1 MSRLTHTFITI
12 GVATSMVLSGCTSL
26 SLQSRSSDVNKDGW
40 ITHCF
45 GRFIIDLPPD
55 AVIRPSYRLWGVGLE
70 KLQAPAS
77 AIAGILDAREREL
90 RALPHRK
97 TNGSMFVRRIEFG
110 PHSRG
115 IYSWSSSINSRIY
128 RLETYAVAQPS
139 GQVFRWSP
147 EISDDREE
155 RAMLRTK
162 TWTSH
167 LRSRGP
173 LEIPTE
179 PGFCINGGFIAGS
192 AFQVEGFRIGV
203 TFPNHPG
210 ARFLF
215 RSSTGAEENRLLER
229 MGGFLMGIAKLAA
242 GITTLRKGVRNIG
255 PIQAEEFATAGSQ
268 DGQRLY
274 SFTWESQGKDD
285 SITEPNLAAQL
296 GVLERNPDGQG
307 NPPPPAFPTDADAL
321 ALWDAMI
328 ESIRLRPGAAGTSS
342 QAGESTGGMVASSG
356 TPCPWPGVWKCDSA
370 TQEGEQTFKHGQILP
385 HMDGQVVSWRLIK
398 AF

>member
-1 MSRLTHTFITI
+1 MSRLTHALIAI
-12 GVATSMVLSGCTSL
+12 GVATSMALSGCSSL
-26 SLQSRSSDVNKDGW
+26 SPQSRSSDVNKDGW

-45 GRFIIDLPPD
+45 GRFVIDLPPD

-70 KLQAPAS
+70 TRQDPAS

-90 RALPHRK
+90 KAQPHRK

-110 PHSRG
+110 PNSRG

-128 RLETYAVAQPS
+128 RLEAYAVAQPA

-155 RAMLRTK
+155 RAMLRAK

-167 LRSRGP
+167 LRSRDP

-179 PGFCINGGFIAGS
+179 SGFCINGGFIAGS
-192 AFQVEGFRIGV
+192 AFQVESFRIGV

-210 ARFLF
+210 AQFLF

-229 MGGFLMGIAKLAA
+229 MGGFLMGVAKLAA
-242 GITTLRKGVRNIG
+242 GITTLRKGVRNVG

-296 GVLERNPDGQG
+296 GVLERNPDGQS

-321 ALWDAMI
+321 ALWDAI
-328 ESIRLRPGAAGTSS
+328 VESIRLRPGAAGVSS
-342 QAGESTGGMVASSG
+342 KADGSNSGLVAASG
-356 TPCPWPGVWKCDSA
+356 TPCPWPGVWRCDGA
-370 TQEGEQTFKHGQILP
+370 AQGPDQTFMHGEMLPRVNGQI
-385 HMDGQVVSWRLIK
+385 VSWRLVK